1 MTLAAKLQMRA
12 SQSLVMTPQLMQSIR
27 LLQLTHVE
35 LERFL
40 DEEIEKNPLL
50 SRAEPAADAAA
61 SPPVETPAPDAEAD
75 WFDRGE
81 NFSAEGMAGRLDAS
95 LENLFPDD
103 PGRQDRLG
111 PSLLSSWRSAGSGGA
126 ASAGEWDLDDFSARP
141 PSLFEQLNAE
151 IALRFRRAHERLCAE
166 ALLDELDESGYC
178 RADLSALAARLGLAL
193 ADVERVLKACQ
204 AFEPAGIFARD
215 LGDCLAIQL
224 SRRDR
229 LDPAMEALLGR
240 LDLLAKRDFSSLSRL
255 CGVGGDDLLDM
266 LAEIRR
272 LDPRPGREL
281 GLGAAEPVVPDV
293 EVRPAPDGGW
303 QVEINPDTLPRV
315 LVDQSYYAR
324 VTGKTREPAEK
335 QFMSACLQNANWLA
349 RSLDQRARTILKVA
363 TEIVKRQDGFL
374 VGGLRFLKPLNLKTV
389 ADSIGMHESTVSR
402 VTANKYMLTPRGT
415 FELRFF
421 FSAAIQAADGGESH
435 SALAVQDRIRTMIAT
450 EKPENVLSDDA
461 IVVALKENGVDIAR
475 RTVAKYREALAIP
488 SSVER
493 RREKRARAD
502 AAATR

>member
-27 LLQLTHVE
+27 LLQLTHGE

-50 SRAEPAADAAA
+50 SRAEPDAAP
-61 SPPVETPAPDAEAD
+61 SPTAEAPAPEAAEAD

-81 NFSAEGMAGRLDAS
+81 NFSAEAMAGRLDTS

-103 PGRQDRLG
+103 PGRQDRVG
-111 PSLLSSWRSAGSGGA
+111 PSLASSWRSAGSGGA
-126 ASAGEWDLDDFSARP
+126 AAGEWDLDDFP
-141 PSLFEQLNAE
+141 TGQPSLAEQLRAE
-151 IALRFRRAHERLCAE
+151 IALGFRSPLERLCAE
-166 ALLDELDESGYC
+166 ALLDELDENGYC
-178 RADLSALAARLGLAL
+178 RADLPALALSLGLAQ
-193 ADVERVLKACQ
+193 ADVERVLQTCQ
-204 AFEPAGIFARD
+204 AFEPAGLFARD
-215 LGDCLAIQL
+215 LAECLAIQL
-224 SRRDR
+224 ARRDR
-229 LDPAMEALLGR
+229 LDPAMDALLGR
-240 LDLLAKRDFSSLSRL
+240 LDLLAKRDFAALSRL
-255 CGVGGDDLLDM
+255 CGVGQDDLLDM

-272 LDPRPGREL
+272 LDPKPGREL
-281 GLGAAEPVVPDV
+281 RQGSAEPIVPDV

-303 QVEINPDTLPRV
+303 QVEINPETLPRV
-315 LVDQSYYAR
+315 LVDQTYYAR
-324 VTGKTREPAEK
+324 VASRTKEPAEK
-335 QFMSACLQNANWLA
+335 QFMSACLQSANWLA

-374 VGGLRFLKPLNLKTV
+374 VGGPRFLKPLNLKTV

-402 VTANKYMLTPRGT
+402 VTANKYMLTPRGV

-421 FSAAIQAADGGESH
+421 FSGAIAAADGGESH
-435 SALAVQDRIRTMIAT
+435 SALAVQDRIRRMIAA

-493 RREKRARAD
+493 RREKRARAQGEGQ
-502 AAATR
+502 

>member
-27 LLQLTHVE
+27 LLQLTHGE

-50 SRAEPAADAAA
+50 SRAEPAADAA
-61 SPPVETPAPDAEAD
+61 PPQPAEAPEAD

-95 LENLFPDD
+95 LENIFPDD

-111 PSLLSSWRSAGSGGA
+111 PSLASSWRSAGGGA
-126 ASAGEWDLDDFSARP
+126 AAGEWDLDDFAARP
-141 PSLFEQLNAE
+141 PSLVEQLDAE
-151 IALRFRRAHERLCAE
+151 IALAFRDPAERLCAT
-166 ALLDELDESGYC
+166 ALLDELDENGYC
-178 RADLSALAARLGLAL
+178 RADLAALAARLGLAQ
-193 ADVERVLKACQ
+193 AEVERVLEVCQ

-215 LGDCLAIQL
+215 LADCLAIQL
-224 SRRDR
+224 RRLDR
-229 LDPAMEALLGR
+229 LDPAMKALLGR
-240 LDLLAKRDFSSLSRL
+240 LDLLAKRDFSQLTRL
-255 CGVGGDDLLDM
+255 CGVGPDDLLDM

-281 GLGAAEPVVPDV
+281 AREAAEPVVPDV

-324 VTGKTREPAEK
+324 VAGKTMAPAEK
-335 QFMSACLQNANWLA
+335 QFMSACLQSANWLA

-374 VGGLRFLKPLNLKTV
+374 VGGPRFLKPLTLKTV

-402 VTANKYMLTPRGT
+402 VTANKYMLTPRGV

-435 SALAVQDRIRTMIAT
+435 SALAVQDRIRRMISA
-450 EKPENVLSDDA
+450 ERPENVLSDDA
-461 IVVALKENGVDIAR
+461 IVVALKESGVDIAR

-493 RREKRARAD
+493 RREKRAWAEAGQQGSRD
-502 AAATR
+502 